1 MGAYGPK
8 KPWSPARKGGSLFG
22 SGISGALWDGGMS
35 DMAAL
40 DQTRQ
45 EKQIEVG
52 GVIFVTEYF
61 DLPMRIEK
69 YASWDDLFGD
79 HNFTDEQAVRILA
92 HPYTAI
98 SGAGGNFATF
108 VRAWH
113 VIALNSDGD
122 PIDPEPDLARFFK
135 QVEEAKKWEP

>member
-1 MGAYGPK
+1 M
-8 KPWSPARKGGSLFG
+8 
-22 SGISGALWDGGMS
+22 MS
-35 DMAAL
+35 KMAEFDL
-40 DQTRQ
+40 LRQ
-45 EKQIEVG
+45 ENQIDVG
-52 GVIFVTEYF
+52 GVLYVTEYF

-69 YASWDDLFGD
+69 YASWDDLIDD
-79 HNFTDEQAVRILA
+79 HNFTAKYEARIPA
-92 HPYTAI
+92 HAYTAI